1 MYYQLFPAHEG
12 MFPGYATTYAVV
24 GEEIR
29 SIEAGLED
37 PKKRI
42 RFSTY
47 LTGIGYPP
55 RSIYRKRLEEFA
67 ATLNQG

>member
-1 MYYQLFPAHEG
+1 
-12 MFPGYATTYAVV
+12 MFPGYATSYAVV

-29 SIEAGLED
+29 FIEEGLRD

-42 RFSTY
+42 KFSTY

-55 RSIYRKRLEEFA
+55 RSIYRKRLEDFA
-67 ATLNQG
+67 AALQ